1 MTAFFITILN
11 ISISASWMI
20 GAVWLVR
27 LLLKRAPRWITCLLW
42 GFVALRLLLP
52 FSIPSPVSL
61 LPSGETIPQTV
72 LTEDTPSIHSGI
84 PVVDDAVNPLLE
96 NTAPAPVPDTAPTP
110 QPQEN
115 ALASALDVGVWVWI
129 VGMIGI
135 LLAAEIS
142 YIALRWRLSDAEI
155 ISDRIRRSNR
165 IDSPFLF
172 GILHPQIYLP
182 VTLTDGQREYVLAH
196 EQRHLRRLDH
206 LTKLFAYVLLAVYWF
221 NPLVWLAYILFCRD
235 LETACDEGV
244 VKNYDIDRRKA
255 YATALLDCC
264 TMPRFA
270 SVCPVAFGEVNIK
283 SRIKKVLTYRK
294 PIATAVLFAVVLC
307 IIIGVCFLTTPLGTK
322 AEGQNEPSP
331 EDTTTL
337 SSATTTTTTSSST
350 TTTTTST
357 TTTTAPPT
365 YSLYVAYEPYGTHNL
380 IQGQSVS
387 FDTEAGGGI
396 APYTYQWQR
405 KNEGSWLDIAES
417 EQARGTQTAKLTLV
431 TGNYSGELNWI
442 NSAIVR
448 CRITDANGDVVYT
461 CETSLTVMNFDI
473 TMGNGHTRDLLSD
486 VTASRAPYPT
496 FPVIVWDPAV
506 TYP

>member
-1 MTAFFITILN
+1 MTTFFITILN

-20 GAVWLVR
+20 LAVSLVR

-52 FSIPSPVSL
+52 FSIPSPMSL

-72 LTEDTPSIHSGI
+72 LTEETPSIHSGI

-96 NTAPAPVPDTAPTP
+96 STAPAPVPDTVPTPTP

-115 ALASALDVGVWVWI
+115 ALATALNVGVWVWI

-135 LLAAEIS
+135 LLIAEIS

-235 LETACDEGV
+235 LETACDEAV
-244 VKNYDIDRRKA
+244 VKNYDIDKRKA

-270 SVCPVAFGEVNIK
+270 SVCPVAFGEVSIK
-283 SRIKKVLTYRK
+283 SRIKKVLSYRR
-294 PIATAVLFAVVLC
+294 PIATAVLLSVVLC
-307 IIIGVCFLTTPLGTK
+307 MIVGICFLTTPLGTK
-322 AEGQNEPSP
+322 AEEQNNISQ
-331 EDTTTL
+331 EDTTT
-337 SSATTTTTTSSST
+337 
-350 TTTTTST
+350 
-357 TTTTAPPT
+357 
-365 YSLYVAYEPYGTHNL
+365 
-380 IQGQSVS
+380 
-387 FDTEAGGGI
+387 
-396 APYTYQWQR
+396 
-405 KNEGSWLDIAES
+405 
-417 EQARGTQTAKLTLV
+417 
-431 TGNYSGELNWI
+431 
-442 NSAIVR
+442 
-448 CRITDANGDVVYT
+448 
-461 CETSLTVMNFDI
+461 
-473 TMGNGHTRDLLSD
+473 
-486 VTASRAPYPT
+486 
-496 FPVIVWDPAV
+496 
-506 TYP
+506 